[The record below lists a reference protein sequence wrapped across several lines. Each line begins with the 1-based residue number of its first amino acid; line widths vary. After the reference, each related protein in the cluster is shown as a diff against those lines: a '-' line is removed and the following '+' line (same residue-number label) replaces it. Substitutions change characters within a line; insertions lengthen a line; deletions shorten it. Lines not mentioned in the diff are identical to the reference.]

1 MSLLIT
7 DLDNTLYDWVTY
19 YALAFRALVDVL
31 VEDLEVDREE
41 LLDEFKA
48 VHQRHGDS
56 EYPFAIFELPS
67 VKRRFP
73 HLKGDE
79 LRAALGRAFRAFEA
93 TREEHLRLYPAVA
106 STLAALRQAGVQ
118 IVAHT
123 EAMAE
128 NAYFRLRHLSIS
140 ARFSALYALEGRLTG
155 RDHLSPAAVAAL
167 TEGFIQLVPRT
178 ERKPNPRLI
187 LDICSR
193 EGVRKEDAW
202 YVGDSLTRDV
212 SMAKTAGVKAVW
224 ARYGTWYDRGLW
236 DSLVRIT
243 HWTDEDVARET
254 ELRRE
259 LSSVQPDWTIDSF
272 AELTGLL
279 SVTGDRR

>member
-1 MSLLIT
+1 MPLLIT

-19 YALAFRALVDVL
+19 YARAFRALVDVL
-31 VEDLEVDREE
+31 VKDLGIDREE

-56 EYPFAIFELPS
+56 EYPLAVFELPS
-67 VKRRFP
+67 VVRRFP
-73 HLKGDE
+73 HLRGDE
-79 LRAALGRAFRAFEA
+79 LRAALGRAFSALEA
-93 TREEHLRLYPAVA
+93 ATEEHLRLYPAVV
-106 STLAALRQAGVQ
+106 STLGALRQAGVL
-118 IVAHT
+118 IVGHT

-128 NAYFRLRHLSIS
+128 NAFFRLRHLLIS
-140 ARFSALYALEGRLTG
+140 SRFSALYALEGRVTG
-155 RDHLSPAAVAAL
+155 RDWLSPAAAAAL
-167 TEGFIQLVPRT
+167 SEGFIQLVPRS

-193 EGVRKEDAW
+193 EGIRKEDAW

-224 ARYGTWYDRGLW
+224 ARYGTRYDRGLW

-243 HWTDEDVARET
+243 HWTEEDVAREA
-254 ELRRE
+254 ELRQG

-279 SVTGDRR
+279 GVG

>member
-19 YALAFRALVDVL
+19 YARSFRALVDGL
-31 VEDLEVDREE
+31 IEELGVDREE

-56 EYPFAIFELPS
+56 EYPLTVFELPS
-67 VKRRFP
+67 VQRRFP
-73 HLKGDE
+73 HLQGDE
-79 LRAALGRAFRAFEA
+79 LRVALGSAFRAFEA
-93 TREEHLRLYPAVA
+93 AREEHLQLYPAVA
-106 STLAALRQAGVQ
+106 STLGALRRAGVL
-118 IVAHT
+118 IVGHT

-128 NAYFRLRHLSIS
+128 NAFFRLRHLGIS
-140 ARFSALYALEGRLTG
+140 SRFSALYALEGRVTG
-155 RDHLSPAAVAAL
+155 RDGLSPAAAAAL
-167 TEGFIQLVPRT
+167 AEGFIQHVPRS

-193 EGVRKEDAW
+193 EGVSKEDAW

-212 SMAKTAGVKAVW
+212 VMAKSAGVKAVW
-224 ARYGTWYDRGLW
+224 ARYGTRYDRGLW

-243 HWTDEDVARET
+243 HWTEYDVAREA
-254 ELRRE
+254 ELRKG
-259 LSSVQPDWTIDSF
+259 LSAVRPDWSIDSF

-279 SVTGDRR
+279 GIG